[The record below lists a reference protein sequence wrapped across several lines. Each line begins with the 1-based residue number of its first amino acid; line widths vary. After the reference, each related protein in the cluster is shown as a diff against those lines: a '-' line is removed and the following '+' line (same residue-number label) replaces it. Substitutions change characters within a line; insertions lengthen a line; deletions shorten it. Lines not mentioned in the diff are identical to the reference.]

1 MSVPAVLAS
10 TKHHGTAPYAVP
22 HNVSAI
28 KLELMTNGPSGTQ
41 MTVCKRPCSP
51 ALIGSAV
58 LQLNASKRSSDGDF
72 GVYKGGVYWT
82 ACGLAPP
89 LGKKCQAWGHAVKI
103 LGWGHD
109 MVNITTFD
117 NATNSTVHTMCV
129 RSQTRRSFCG
139 LVFPTAANSRVVAGK
154 TRSTGSG

>member
-1 MSVPAVLAS
+1 M
-10 TKHHGTAPYAVP
+10 
-22 HNVSAI
+22 
-28 KLELMTNGPSGTQ
+28 
-41 MTVCKRPCSP
+41 
-51 ALIGSAV
+51 
-58 LQLNASKRSSDGDF
+58 
-72 GVYKGGVYWT
+72 YWT

-129 RSQTRRSFCG
+129 RFRVCIIQTFCG
-139 LVFPTAANSRVVAGK
+139 IVSDR
-154 TRSTGSG
+154 R